1 MKLRYVTYKNRVTAN
16 EVSTYAATKDISI
29 MEAKTALV
37 NESEPTLQ
45 VWVTYDQFGNGTWET
60 IEHITEYRNA

>member
-16 EVSTYAATKDISI
+16 EVHNYAVTKDLSL

-45 VWVTYDQFGNGTWET
+45 VWVPYDQFGNGTWET
-60 IEHITEYRNA
+60 IEHTIEYRNA